1 MIKKFIALFA
11 VSVLL
16 AQPAFASRPQLGGT
30 SQVTVSSGSVALTSV
45 VPGTGAT
52 NLGKAEDAAHTSG
65 DTGVVPLY
73 VLKNSINPVLAGTD
87 GDYIPGNTDANGRIR
102 VYEEALGSDG
112 VQVSSVLN
120 AGDTGSTILASHGAV
135 YSIHISNQHA
145 AANFWVKFYNA
156 STPPT
161 HLDTPVLRLFV
172 KAQTARELTFP
183 KGINF
188 STGIGVRCVSEAAD
202 NGTTGA
208 STNECT
214 VNTTYKQ

>member
-30 SQVTVSSGSVALTSV
+30 SQVTVSSGSVSVTST
-45 VPGTGAT
+45 VPGTTAT
-52 NLGKAEDAAHTSG
+52 SLGKAEDAAHASG
-65 DTGVVPLY
+65 DTGVASLFVR
-73 VLKNSINPVLAGTD
+73 KDNINPVFAGTD

-120 AGDTGSTILASHGAV
+120 AGNIGSTILASHGAV

-145 AANFWVKFYNA
+145 ATSFWVKFYNV

-172 KAQTARELTFP
+172 KAHTTRELEFP

-202 NGTTGA
+202 NGTTAPG
-208 STNECT
+208 TNECT
-214 VNTTYKQ
+214 VNTTYRQ